1 MWLLVV
7 NLKIESK
14 NKMNKNSKDL
24 NSKRYEY
31 YIR

>member
-1 MWLLVV
+1 MWLQVIS
-7 NLKIESK
+7 LKIESK
-14 NKMNKNSKDL
+14 NKMNKKSKDL